1 MGSTAS
7 QPTSLHFT
15 LISNKR
21 AADTLLREAER
32 KDRYLE
38 ECHDDRSNGLARK
51 QMTYAANS
59 ISPHEAEQYRAILH
73 NMLPQIP
80 VRLRADL
87 QDIQIISLMPTAD
100 GGMPHTRPT
109 NLICFPNLSQ
119 VSSLSTMIHELWH
132 VHQRMYPAVWV
143 SVFDKMG
150 WKPWGGTIPSSI
162 EHNRRF
168 NPDTIDHPLWIYQN
182 QWIPIPVF
190 QDMSRPSV
198 DQVDIWFYHPY
209 QQYHVKSVPPELKS
223 EFPLAPPSAYE
234 HPNELTAYVLS
245 EPDRY
250 KSSPGFRTLLETV
263 GQLSIRVD

>member
-1 MGSTAS
+1 MGNSGS
-7 QPTSLHFT
+7 HPTPLYFT

-59 ISPHEAEQYRAILH
+59 ISPHEAEQYRVILH
-73 NMLPQIP
+73 NLLPQIP
-80 VRLRADL
+80 MRLRADL

-100 GGMPHTRPT
+100 GGMPHTRPP

-132 VHQRMYPAVWV
+132 VHQRMYPAVWLT
-143 SVFDKMG
+143 VFEKMG
-150 WKPWGGTIPSSI
+150 WKPWLGTIPPSM
-162 EHNRRF
+162 ERNRRF

-198 DQVDIWFYHPY
+198 DQVDIWFYQPY
-209 QQYHVKSVPPELKS
+209 EKYHIKSIPPELKV

>member
-59 ISPHEAEQYRAILH
+59 ISPHEAEQYRVILH
-73 NMLPQIP
+73 NLLPQIP
-80 VRLRADL
+80 MRLRADL

-100 GGMPHTRPT
+100 GGMPHTRPP

-132 VHQRMYPAVWV
+132 VHQRMPL
-143 SVFDKMG
+143 DDLQ
-150 WKPWGGTIPSSI
+150 
-162 EHNRRF
+162 R
-168 NPDTIDHPLWIYQN
+168 PDP
-182 QWIPIPVF
+182 
-190 QDMSRPSV
+190 
-198 DQVDIWFYHPY
+198 
-209 QQYHVKSVPPELKS
+209 
-223 EFPLAPPSAYE
+223 
-234 HPNELTAYVLS
+234 
-245 EPDRY
+245 
-250 KSSPGFRTLLETV
+250 
-263 GQLSIRVD
+263 